1 MLENKYYVGID
12 GGGTKCKATL
22 FNAELKSIA
31 EGISGPANISREI
44 EVAKSSILDSIQLAF
59 KNANLTFD
67 ELIPCTVACAGL
79 AGANITS
86 AHNALSQWQHPFDS
100 LSIISDLHAAAL
112 GAHAGKNGSVLVVGT
127 GSCAAALSENK
138 IIQRGGHG
146 FLLGDQG
153 SGAWLGREAIT
164 RVLKSIDGVEK
175 RSALT
180 ESVFEF
186 TQCHNTSELVQH
198 YNQLNP
204 SKFAQL
210 APVVISAAQD
220 DDPIANEIIEDA
232 AAYLSTISRMSLDIT
247 DGQLALVG
255 GVAKAIKPWLA
266 TDIQAVCMTPML
278 SPEWGAVYYYQ
289 NHYQHHNDDHKQDQ
303 NQGVL

>member
-22 FNAELKSIA
+22 FDGNLKSIA

-44 EVAKSSILDSIQLAF
+44 EVAKSSILDAIRLAF

-67 ELIPCTVACAGL
+67 ELIPSTVTCAGL

-86 AHNALSQWQHPFDS
+86 AHNALSQWKHPFDAF
-100 LSIISDLHAAAL
+100 SIISDLHAAAL
-112 GAHAGKNGSVLVVGT
+112 GAHAGKDGAVLIVGT
-127 GSCAAALSENK
+127 GSCAAALYENR

-175 RSALT
+175 RSTLT

-198 YNQLNP
+198 YNLLNP

-210 APVVISAAQD
+210 APMVISAAQD

-232 AAYLSTISRMSLDIT
+232 AAYLNIIARMSLDVT

-266 TDIQAVCMTPML
+266 TDIQSVCVPPML

-289 NHYQHHNDDHKQDQ
+289 NCHKYHNNDHNEDQ